1 METID
6 LSTPPESPARDD
18 LGTDDVLG
26 LFGSSEAY
34 GGGERDGAPSLPSRC
49 EEIFSE
55 DEEPETQEDPA
66 AASSTLGG
74 APETVDLASDDDD
87 ECMIIE
93 PPAKDSPAA
102 AAGAAGTT
110 GDDDESSDGEIEY
123 LGRSG
128 LNHGDYPHARE
139 HCLEFAWAEG
149 KHQQFCANCY
159 CYVCEVPSSK
169 CSEWSAHCH
178 ASSGSPRWKE
188 IRRVKHG
195 RLPSP
200 TRAPAAAAASSSS
213 DVQWLGS
220 HRRAGFAL
228 PAVSRPGA
236 SDTVE
241 VTGVSIMG
249 LGAIALEDVP
259 AKAQV
264 LLHAYHC
271 RAASCSDDCVQNKK
285 ILERLRAF
293 HAQCRRA
300 APAPPATTCTRPS
313 ASPSLVG
320 LLPPFQLCASL
331 RAAKTPPHPQ
341 SPQVGTSLAL
351 PFLHSPAIHLYRRP
365 ASPSPSGDRFP
376 NPPCPPPLAPC
387 APRAPHYTCAAP
399 LHTPPLA
406 LSPSLSPH
414 PAPPSRSVQELR
426 VAAAARRA
434 RLQLQA
440 LHAVARPSGRATAAR
455 LPPQRAPQSRR
466 RARHRF
472 RPRLAAGGDG
482 WGGGRPDAAAG
493 RHGPARQHSRT
504 RRRRRVARP
513 VLPAAA
519 AAQVQ
524 RPDRAR
530 RGSQGDDPA
539 ARPLV
544 QGTGMPHVHQIALQ
558 GSGTDGHGA
567 PHLGHQQRAAPRQA
581 AVPRKSPLT
590 CCSC

>member
-6 LSTPPESPARDD
+6 LSTPPESPAGDD

-26 LFGSSEAY
+26 LFGSSEAD
-34 GGGERDGAPSLPSRC
+34 GGGECDGASSLPSRS

-87 ECMIIE
+87 ECMIID
-93 PPAKDSPAA
+93 PPPKDSPAA

-228 PAVSRPGA
+228 PAMSRPGA

-271 RAASCSDDCVQNKK
+271 RAASCSDDCAQNKK

-293 HAQCRRA
+293 HAQCRCA
-300 APAPPATTCTRPS
+300 AAAPPATTCTRS
-313 ASPSLVG
+313 SPPRSLVG
-320 LLPPFQLCASL
+320 LLLPFQPCASL
-331 RAAKTPPHPQ
+331 RAAKTPPPKSPKFAPPCSAFSPLPRDSSLPPPHVAFSLRRPFSGPALPTAPRPMRPSRPTLHLRRIIFALAHPAPRYVPVSVP
-341 SPQVGTSLAL
+341 SPRPSLAFGAGTARRGRCTPSPTPTASSARCGA
-351 PFLHSPAIHLYRRP
+351 PFRPRHRRP
-365 ASPSPSGDRFP
+365 AP
-376 NPPCPPPLAPC
+376 
-387 APRAPHYTCAAP
+387 
-399 LHTPPLA
+399 
-406 LSPSLSPH
+406 
-414 PAPPSRSVQELR
+414 
-426 VAAAARRA
+426 AAARASTRTTCPPS
-434 RLQLQA
+434 LQA
-440 LHAVARPSGRATAAR
+440 SSHSWRGR
-455 LPPQRAPQSRR
+455 L
-466 RARHRF
+466 
-472 RPRLAAGGDG
+472 
-482 WGGGRPDAAAG
+482 GR
-493 RHGPARQHSRT
+493 GPA
-504 RRRRRVARP
+504 
-513 VLPAAA
+513 
-519 AAQVQ
+519 
-524 RPDRAR
+524 
-530 RGSQGDDPA
+530 
-539 ARPLV
+539 
-544 QGTGMPHVHQIALQ
+544 
-558 GSGTDGHGA
+558 
-567 PHLGHQQRAAPRQA
+567 
-581 AVPRKSPLT
+581 
-590 CCSC
+590 